1 MVDVGGKSD
10 TARVAIASG
19 RVMLGKAAFELVKE
33 NKIAKGDVLTTA
45 KLAGRLP
52 YSRLSKHIMAAPACM
67 HRPAA

>member
-1 MVDVGGKSD
+1 MWAAKVTQLGWQLRQGASC
-10 TARVAIASG
+10 SG
-19 RVMLGKAAFELVKE
+19 RRAFELVKE